1 MKHTFTVQLSINT
14 DDIVNF
20 LSFESGGFDY
30 WAMISAEDD
39 AYEAASRRLTKRLK
53 NKHEMICYEDIL
65 ANILENGGELTITDR
80 EDDKEFTLNM
90 AMLLKGYKLYVEN
103 GGDMDSDNTDA
114 ISADMILQYAIFG
127 EQIYA

>member
-14 DDIVNF
+14 EDIVNL
-20 LSFESGGFDY
+20 LSFEGGGFDY
-30 WAMISAEDD
+30 WASISTEDD

-53 NKHEMICYEDIL
+53 NKHNMICYEDVL

-80 EDDKEFTLNM
+80 EDDKEFTLDM

-103 GGDMDSDNTDA
+103 DGDINSDTMDA
-114 ISADMILQYAIFG
+114 IGADMILQYAVFG

>member
-14 DDIVNF
+14 DDIVNL

-30 WAMISAEDD
+30 WAMISTEDD

-65 ANILENGGELTITDR
+65 ANILENGDELTVTDR
-80 EDDKEFTLNM
+80 EDDKEFTLDM
-90 AMLLKGYKLYVEN
+90 AMLLKGYALYVEN
-103 GGDMDSDNTDA
+103 GGDMDSDNMDA
-114 ISADMILQYAIFG
+114 VDADMILQYAIFG

>member
-14 DDIVNF
+14 EDIVN
-20 LSFESGGFDY
+20 LLAFESGGFDY
-30 WAMISAEDD
+30 WATISTEDD

-80 EDDKEFTLNM
+80 EDDKEFTMDM

-103 GGDMDSDNTDA
+103 GGDMDSDTMDA
-114 ISADMILQYAIFG
+114 IGADMILQYAIFG

>member
-1 MKHTFTVQLSINT
+1 MKHTFTVQMSINT
-14 DDIVNF
+14 EDIVN
-20 LSFESGGFDY
+20 LLAFESGGFDY

-39 AYEAASRRLTKRLK
+39 VYEAASYRLIKRLK
-53 NKHEMICYEDIL
+53 NKHETICYQDIL

-80 EDDKEFTLNM
+80 EDDKEFTLDM

-103 GGDMDSDNTDA
+103 GGDMNADTMDA
-114 ISADMILQYAIFG
+114 IGADTILQYAIFG

>member
-1 MKHTFTVQLSINT
+1 MKHTFTVQMSINT
-14 DDIVNF
+14 EDIVNL
-20 LSFESGGFDY
+20 LSFEGGGFDY
-30 WAMISAEDD
+30 WAMISTEDD

-80 EDDKEFTLNM
+80 EDDKEFTLDM

-103 GGDMDSDNTDA
+103 GGDINSDTMDA
-114 ISADMILQYAIFG
+114 IGADMILQYAVFG